1 MINVVGRSGFL
12 AGLTLVLLTGCGAAT
27 QSTLSAPP
35 PSAQVSPSAEV
46 SPSTEAARP
55 TTDALPFGWTQLRP
69 GDPAVTFAVP
79 PGWQQLAVASY
90 RQQAVKLTQS
100 AVAGIAQMGKSALA
114 DIDEHRL
121 RYAAFGPASAPGV
134 TIVVELYVDGR
145 DSTVEAAA
153 DRIVAEMTAALEKL
167 ASRTT
172 VDTPLGPGVR
182 LRFEADPGGTF
193 IPSQTVQYVI
203 QRPDGSI
210 LRINSTSVA
219 TDTGF
224 EPFIDK
230 VVATLAST

>member
-1 MINVVGRSGFL
+1 MLDLVGRATLL
-12 AGLTLVLLTGCGAAT
+12 AGVTLVLMSGCGAVVQT
-27 QSTLSAPP
+27 TPPTSP
-35 PSAQVSPSAEV
+35 PSAQISPSV
-46 SPSTEAARP
+46 EAAHP
-55 TTDALPFGWTQLRP
+55 TTAPLPSGWTQMHA

-79 PGWQQLAVASY
+79 PGWQPLSLASY
-90 RQQAVKLTQS
+90 REQAVKLTGS
-100 AVAGIAQMGKSALA
+100 ATAGIAQMGKTALA

-121 RYAAFGPASAPGV
+121 RFAAFGPASAPGV
-134 TIVVELYVDGR
+134 TIVVELYVDDR

-153 DRIVAEMTAALEKL
+153 DRIVDEMTAALGKL

-182 LRFEADPGGTF
+182 LRFEADPGGDF

-224 EPFIDK
+224 EPFIDE
-230 VVATLAST
+230 VVASFAST